1 METVGGVR
9 IYLAPK
15 QYDDISSPF
24 FFFFFCLFFFLFL
37 GGRRGKKL
45 ASGQVFLAV

>member
-15 QYDDISSPF
+15 QYDDISKSF
-24 FFFFFCLFFFLFL
+24 FFFFLFL